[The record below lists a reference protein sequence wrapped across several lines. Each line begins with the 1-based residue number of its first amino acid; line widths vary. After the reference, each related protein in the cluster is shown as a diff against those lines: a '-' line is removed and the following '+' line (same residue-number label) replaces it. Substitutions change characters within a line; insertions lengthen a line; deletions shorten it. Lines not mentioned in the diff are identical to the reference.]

1 MPEEPRIKKK
11 STTAGHETTDVNARG
26 VAWSA
31 VALVIIIVA
40 IFFALRCLYSIFTD
54 QHPSTAIAPQ
64 NGAPSPEPRLQ
75 VDEVRDLGRLH
86 EHEDSILNSYGWVDQ
101 KAGIVRIP
109 IERAMDIVAQ
119 RGLPASPPGSGKTRL
134 EMRQEKANAEKS
146 QP

>member
-1 MPEEPRIKKK
+1 
-11 STTAGHETTDVNARG
+11 
-26 VAWSA
+26 
-31 VALVIIIVA
+31 
-40 IFFALRCLYSIFTD
+40 LYSIFTD

-119 RGLPASPPGSGKTRL
+119 RGLPAPPPGPGKTRL